1 MSESEPFDELVES
14 RRGAIEDIARAQ
26 AWCYEVL
33 VALATEYKQWFELND
48 IKFVSW
54 QELGELLKDG
64 LDEARIWTLEDLWD
78 GHHFTLSS
86 GVETT
91 YRGMGFVPY
100 FGSYPDSDETEYAI
114 SSNVI
119 TAKDSSV
126 LKEVLVACKLC
137 VDEDGDEDADPDCE
151 FCEGELEVS
160 FDLKVDGTYQLS

>member
-1 MSESEPFDELVES
+1 MSESEPLDDLVES
-14 RRGAIEDIARAQ
+14 RRRAIEDIARAQ

-33 VALATEYKQWFELND
+33 VALAAEYKQWFELND

-54 QELGELLKDG
+54 QELGELLNDG
-64 LDEARIWTLEDLWD
+64 LDEAKVWPLEDFWD
-78 GHHFTLSS
+78 DRYFTLSS

-126 LKEVLVACKLC
+126 LKEVLVACKFC

-151 FCEGELEVS
+151 FCEGELEVR